1 MKKKKL
7 SKQQAMAKRVAR
19 LAVSEL
25 RSVAIVYHT
34 RLATKKAFAVDVR
47 NLRPVSVN
55 EYHFHAIE
63 NMAHRWAMTLV
74 TVATQQNGQ
83 QNYKVDAMKMAEPY
97 RHTELIEFFNGEHE
111 KMLNSINPKFGKSAL
126 WFAALELRELSE
138 SDIDSLFEIGAAE

>member
-1 MKKKKL
+1 MKKRKL

-34 RLATKKAFAVDVR
+34 GLTTKKAFAVNVR
-47 NLRPVSVN
+47 TLKPVSVN
-55 EYHFHAIE
+55 EYHFYAIG

-83 QNYKVDAMKMAEPY
+83 QNYKVDSMKMAEPY
-97 RHTELIEFFNGEHE
+97 RHTELVEFFNAEHE
-111 KMLNSINPKFGKSAL
+111 KMLNSINPNFEKQAM
-126 WFAALELRELSE
+126 WFASLDMRELSE
-138 SDIDSLFEIGAAE
+138 SEIDALFEIGT